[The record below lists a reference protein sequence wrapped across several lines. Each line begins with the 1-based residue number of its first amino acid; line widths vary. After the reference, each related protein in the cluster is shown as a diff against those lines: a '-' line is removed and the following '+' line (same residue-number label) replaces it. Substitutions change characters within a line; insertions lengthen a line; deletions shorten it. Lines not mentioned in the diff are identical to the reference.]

1 MWVVNHFDGD
11 GIIAY
16 KNTKEEA
23 MDVVRAIFAQQVA
36 EDEIPLDEMEFYLE
50 NIEQYGDGGGYAVYE
65 IGG

>member
-1 MWVVNHFDGD
+1 MWAVNHFDGD

-23 MDVVRAIFAQQVA
+23 MDVVRAIFAQEVA

-50 NIEQYGDGGGYAVYE
+50 NIELYGDGGGYAVYE
-65 IGG
+65 IRG